1 MSHIKTLIELRKEIA
16 ELEITQVSARQ
27 DLVVQ
32 LRLTY
37 ESLRPA
43 NLIKHTFK
51 ELTTAPDVK
60 LDFLNS
66 IMAMAAGFLSKKL
79 LVGKSHNPL
88 KQVVGTMVQL
98 GVTNLVTRNGNVIKS
113 AAFRILT
120 SFFVKKKDK
129 L

>member
-1 MSHIKTLIELRKEIA
+1 
-16 ELEITQVSARQ
+16 
-27 DLVVQ
+27 
-32 LRLTY
+32 
-37 ESLRPA
+37 
-43 NLIKHTFK
+43 
-51 ELTTAPDVK
+51 
-60 LDFLNS
+60 
-66 IMAMAAGFLSKKL
+66 MAMAAGFLSKKL